1 MSLERPRFGTTRL
14 TEGYDPGEVD
24 AFVDRVVAALGGAGG
39 LSAEQV
45 RAVRFTPV
53 RLREGYTMGDVDDW
67 LDRVVAALG
76 DGADGVR
83 PPATDAGPASSPDAV
98 GVTEVGGSAA
108 WTKMLLVV
116 LVVAAAVLWAVYDRA

>member
-67 LDRVVAALG
+67 LDDVARALG
-76 DGADGVR
+76 DAGGEAYAGAT
-83 PPATDAGPASSPDAV
+83 PPTATQPAAV
-98 GVTEVGGSAA
+98 AEVGGGAPWS
-108 WTKMLLVV
+108 KVLLVV
-116 LVVAAAVLWAVYDRA
+116 LVVAAAVLWGVYGSGR